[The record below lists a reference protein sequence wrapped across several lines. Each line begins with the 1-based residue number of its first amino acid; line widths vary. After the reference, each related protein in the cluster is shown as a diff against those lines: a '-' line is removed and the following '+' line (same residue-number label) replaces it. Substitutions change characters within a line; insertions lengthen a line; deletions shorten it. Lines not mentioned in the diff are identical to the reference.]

1 MQGYKGFWVDYQRII
16 DGIHIGE
23 YARREPHVIV
33 SVMGIFKGE
42 DGERMHLLPL
52 INVTQSGIR
61 IRVWWERLVG
71 LLKTEE
77 RTNCPEFCDEEG
89 YMLSSSSIESV
100 FHPILEEI
108 QYHRDRILADSI
120 PSGLDVKE
128 HY

>member
-1 MQGYKGFWVDYQRII
+1 
-16 DGIHIGE
+16 
-23 YARREPHVIV
+23 
-33 SVMGIFKGE
+33 MGRFKGE
-42 DGERMHLLPL
+42 DGDRMHLLPL